1 MMVYSQ
7 NNIISYDTLCT
18 VTEPI
23 RIKHGIYPHKMCPS

>member
-7 NNIISYDTLCT
+7 NNMILRT